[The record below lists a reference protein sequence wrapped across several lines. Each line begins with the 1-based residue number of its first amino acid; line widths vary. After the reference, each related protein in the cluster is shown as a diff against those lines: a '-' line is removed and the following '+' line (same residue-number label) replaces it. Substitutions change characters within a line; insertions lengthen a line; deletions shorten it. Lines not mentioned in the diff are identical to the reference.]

1 MSAAARLRAFEE
13 ARAWIG
19 TPYRHQGSRIGVGC
33 DCLGLVRGI
42 WRALYGREAEA
53 PPPYTPDW
61 AECGDSDALSAAARR
76 HLRPI
81 PVDESEGG
89 DVLLF
94 ALRDGRAAKHCGIAA
109 DGDRLIH
116 AYSGA
121 GVVSSPLT
129 PGWRRRIAGAFRF
142 PDVSTG

>member
-1 MSAAARLRAFEE
+1 MNPPTRLRALEE
-13 ARAWIG
+13 AERWIG

-42 WRALYGREAEA
+42 WRAIYGREAET
-53 PPPYTPDW
+53 PPAYTRDW
-61 AECGDSDALSAAARR
+61 AECGDADALRRAAHR
-76 HLRPI
+76 HLQPI
-81 PVDESEGG
+81 AIARAEAG

-94 ALRDGRAAKHCGIAA
+94 ALRDGRVVKHCGIAA
-109 DGDRLIH
+109 DGERLIH

-129 PGWRRRIAGAFRF
+129 PSWRRRIAGAFRF
-142 PDVSTG
+142 PEATTG